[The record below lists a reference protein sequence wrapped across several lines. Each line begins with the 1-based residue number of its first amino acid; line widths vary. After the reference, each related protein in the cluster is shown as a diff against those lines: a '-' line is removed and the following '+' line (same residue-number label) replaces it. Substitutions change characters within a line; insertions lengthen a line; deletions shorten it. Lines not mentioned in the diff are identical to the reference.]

1 MKKVL
6 VVPSGTE
13 IGQEVVRS
21 LNYLKDVEL
30 YGANSITSYSEIKK
44 QNTFIGLPYVN
55 QSGFIE
61 AVKDIVD
68 KHGIT
73 HVFPAHD
80 SASILL
86 SEFQSEINAKV
97 ISSSFE
103 TNKICRSKRLTYSAL
118 SEFVN
123 VPKTYSLND
132 IDKLTYP
139 LFAKPDI
146 GQGSVGA
153 KKINSVADLSA
164 LSEDDVLCEYLPG
177 DEYTVDCVTDSH
189 GNLLYAHARKRIS
202 MRNGIAI
209 ETELV
214 SENKPFFE
222 FAKKVNAVLN
232 LEGAWFIQ
240 VKEREDGELCLL
252 EAATRVA
259 GSMFTNRLNGVNFAE
274 LALLIADGVSVK
286 ALPNDLRVKLY
297 RSLSYQFDTDLDFN
311 TIYTDFDDCLIFG
324 DTVNHELVSFIY
336 KAINQGVKVVLITRH
351 AGDLS
356 KKLKDLRLSNL
367 FDQIIHIT
375 DKSPKSLYMTEKKA
389 IFIDDAFSER
399 LDVRN
404 TLSIPCFSVD
414 MVAGLLTMEIKKV
427 TN

>member
-30 YGANSITSYSEIKK
+30 YGANSINSYSEIKK
-44 QNTFIGLPYVN
+44 QNTIIGLPYVN
-55 QSGFIE
+55 QSGFLE

-68 KHGIT
+68 THGIT

-86 SEFQSEINAKV
+86 SEFRAEINAKV

-123 VPKTYSLND
+123 VPKTYSLED
-132 IDKLTYP
+132 MDTLTYP

-153 KKINSVADLSA
+153 KKINSPADLST

-177 DEYTVDCVTDSH
+177 NEYTVDCVTDSH

-240 VKEREDGELCLL
+240 VKERDDGELCLL

-274 LALLIADGVSVK
+274 LALLIADGVPVK
-286 ALPNDLRVKLY
+286 ALPNDLSVKLY

-311 TIYTDFDDCLIFG
+311 TVYTDFDDCLIF
-324 DTVNHELVSFIY
+324 DDKVNYELVSFLY
-336 KAINQGVKVVLITRH
+336 KAINHGIKVVLITRH
-351 AGDLS
+351 AGDLN
-356 KKLKDLRLSNL
+356 KTLTDLRLTSL
-367 FDQIIHIT
+367 FDEVIHIT
-375 DKSPKSLYMTEKKA
+375 NKAPKSDFITEHKA

-399 LDVRN
+399 HDVR
-404 TLSIPCFSVD
+404 TKKDIPCFSVD
-414 MVAGLLTMEIKKV
+414 MVPGLLSMNIKK
-427 TN
+427 